1 MPSEVAPVKSAN
13 PAPLGLAA
21 FGLTTIVLSAIN
33 AGLLPREAVPVVVP
47 LAFAY
52 GGVAQIIA
60 GILEFRTGNTFGMVA
75 FTSYGLFWWW
85 FAFLQWTIG
94 AGWLKAPPPAA
105 GGVVLLA
112 WGVFT
117 FLLWIV
123 TFRLSKA
130 VFSIFLLLWI
140 TFFLLAAGDFG
151 YGTGQNRRLHRP
163 PHRHRRPLRSLP
175 RDPQRRRRPRA
186 SSPWA
191 PRSSRTERTERRW
204 HMPPASQRFTFFENL
219 LLGLR

>member
-1 MPSEVAPVKSAN
+1 MPLETTKLAN
-13 PAPLGLAA
+13 PGPLGLFG

-33 AGLLPREAVPVVVP
+33 AGLLPHEAVAVVVP

-52 GGVAQIIA
+52 GGVAQLIA
-60 GILEFRTGNTFGMVA
+60 GIFEFRTGNTFGMVA
-75 FTSYGLFWWW
+75 FTSFGLFWWW
-85 FAFLQWTIG
+85 FALLQWTLG
-94 AGWLKAPPPAA
+94 AGWLKAPPAS
-105 GGVVLLA
+105 GVATVLLC

-151 YGTGQNRRLHRP
+151 FGTGKIGGY
-163 PHRHRRPLRSLP
+163 
-175 RDPQRRRRPRA
+175 
-186 SSPWA
+186 
-191 PRSSRTERTERRW
+191 
-204 HMPPASQRFTFFENL
+204 
-219 LLGLR
+219 LGLLTGIDALLVAFIEVLNATANRTVIPLGTPLITN